1 MMFVF
6 LIFATTLHAQSV
18 VLTIVNNSSDHTIW
32 PAIEGSPLSE
42 PTLSDGGVVSGD
54 PLPEGLALLANST
67 VKVALPQTN
76 WSGRLWARQYCSA
89 DGTGC
94 VLGDC
99 GSRSCWGRSSTLTT
113 LFELTVLSDKIYY
126 DISLV
131 DGYTCGITVKP
142 DDDAC
147 EPITCV
153 APPHL
158 GMEDHRN
165 RTCMKPTNTVAGA
178 SLTPAVVEQATRG
191 SRRRVQRRT
200 ALRMMTEMP
209 HSRAACAT

>member
-147 EPITCV
+147 EPITYRWRSDW
-153 APPHL
+153 L
-158 GMEDHRN
+158 GEFDASRCRASNPWFKKTCPTAYSFAYDDRDATFTCGLRN
-165 RTCMKPTNTVAGA
+165 
-178 SLTPAVVEQATRG
+178 
-191 SRRRVQRRT
+191 
-200 ALRMMTEMP
+200 MTIYFDCGDSVP
-209 HSRAACAT
+209 Q